1 MRSRF
6 PGFPAEA
13 VKFYRGLARNNTRE
27 WFQPRKP
34 IYDEKVKAPMVEL
47 VTALNEAMMDFA
59 PDYVTDASKA
69 IYRIYRDT
77 RFSPDKTP
85 YKTQIAASFARRGM
99 EKHGAAGYY
108 FAISHKGVEVGGG
121 IYMPTPDT
129 LLAVR
134 NHIAERHAEF
144 RRLAEASS
152 VKRLFGAVQGE
163 QLSRVPKGFCAE
175 HPAADL
181 LRFKQF
187 LLFTT
192 SDAAI
197 VTTPQLY
204 VELEKRFRALTPFL
218 DFLNAPL
225 VGKRRLRKSNGLAL
239 FEDVRNAQRIAAE

>member
-1 MRSRF
+1 MGSRF
-6 PGFPAEA
+6 AGFPAETMM
-13 VKFYRGLARNNTRE
+13 FYRSLARNNKRE
-27 WFQPRKP
+27 WFQPRKH

-47 VTALNEAMMDFA
+47 VMELNRSMMEFA
-59 PDYVTDASKA
+59 PDYVTDAGKA

-108 FAISHKGVEVGGG
+108 FAISHKGVDVGGG
-121 IYMPTPDT
+121 IYMPPPET

-134 NHIAERHAEF
+134 THIAERHDEF
-144 RRLAEASS
+144 RRLTASS
-152 VKRLFGAVQGE
+152 GVKRLFGAIQGA
-163 QLSRVPKGFCAE
+163 QLSRVPKGFAAD

-187 LLFTT
+187 LLFATL
-192 SDAAI
+192 DAAL
-197 VTTPQLY
+197 VTTPKLFT
-204 VELEKRFRALTPFL
+204 ELEKRFRAMAPFL

-225 VGKRRLRKSNGLAL
+225 TRKMRETVTFQN
-239 FEDVRNAQRIAAE
+239 R

>member
-1 MRSRF
+1 MRSGF
-6 PGFPAEA
+6 PGFPPEA
-13 VKFYRGLARNNTRE
+13 VAFYRGLARHNTRE
-27 WFQPRKP
+27 WFQPRKC

-47 VTALNEAMMDFA
+47 VTALNGALMDFA
-59 PDYVTDASKA
+59 SDYVTDAAKA

-108 FAISHKGVEVGGG
+108 IAISHKGVDVGGG
-121 IYMPTPDT
+121 IYMPPPET

-134 NHIAERHAEF
+134 THIAERHAEF
-144 RRLAEASS
+144 RELVASS
-152 VKRLFGAVQGE
+152 AIKRLFGAVQGE

-181 LRFKQF
+181 LRYKQF

-192 SDAAI
+192 LDAAI
-197 VTTPQLY
+197 VTTPELF
-204 VELEKRFRALTPFL
+204 VELEKRFRAMAPFL
-218 DFLNAPL
+218 EFLNTPL
-225 VGKRRLRKSNGLAL
+225 VGKRRVSDEQWL
-239 FEDVRNAQRIAAE
+239 